1 MGTLNLVLV
10 VLLSRVE
17 IVALSVARLKCL
29 RTDLIRW
36 VVRKELL

>member
-1 MGTLNLVLV
+1 MNLVLA

-17 IVALSVARLKCL
+17 TMALSVARLKSL

-36 VVRKELL
+36 VAMRKFL